1 MNNVENATVDVAD
14 KVLPIYVIRV

>member
-1 MNNVENATVDVAD
+1 VNNVENATVDVAD